1 MAILLNLTAKAI
13 PFCDKSK
20 NKFYFS
26 RNLSTFSYLCHKFSN
41 IQSTSARLP
50 VRTML
55 MRSSVMQNF
64 PSRLRAARKMAGL
77 TLEDLSGLLGH
88 RVTKQAL
95 NKYEQDT
102 MKPDSD
108 LLLPLCEALG
118 VRPDYFTRAH
128 QVNIEHYSFRKL
140 AKLQKREQAMAIEK
154 TRDAVER
161 YFELED
167 LLGMEQPFEQHI
179 PGLDFVVSDADGA
192 EQAALLVRQ
201 AYQLGNGPLYNV
213 VEMLEEKGIRV
224 IEIELDEGFN
234 GMSAMIDD
242 RVPVI
247 VLNSFF
253 DNKLDRKRFTT
264 LHELAHLLIRF
275 DPELEEKQQERL
287 CDAFAG
293 AMLLPGEQVR
303 TMLGSHRS
311 ALIWNELV
319 LIKELYGISIRAILY
334 RARKYDIIT
343 DYDLTSKMAEL
354 SRFYGRK
361 REPGQYKGAEKAVRF
376 RQLLLRAIAEA
387 IISESKAAELDGKKL
402 AEFRESLK
410 LKNPE

>member
-1 MAILLNLTAKAI
+1 M
-13 PFCDKSK
+13 KS
-20 NKFYFS
+20 YA
-26 RNLSTFSYLCHKFSN
+26 H
-41 IQSTSARLP
+41 
-50 VRTML
+50 
-55 MRSSVMQNF
+55 MQNF

-77 TLEDLSGLLGH
+77 TLEGLSERLGQ

-102 MKPDSD
+102 MKPDPD

-118 VRPDYFTRAH
+118 VRPDYFNRAH
-128 QVNIEHYSFRKL
+128 QVDIEHYSFRKL

-161 YFELED
+161 YVELED
-167 LLGMEQPFEQHI
+167 LLGLEPHFEQHI
-179 PGLDFVVSDADGA
+179 QGLDFVVSNADEA
-192 EQAALLVRQ
+192 EQAAVLVRE
-201 AYQLGNGPLYNV
+201 AYKLGNGPIYNV
-213 VEMLEEKGIRV
+213 VEMLEEQGIRV

-234 GMSAMIDD
+234 GMSTIIDN

-247 VLNSFF
+247 VLNRFF
-253 DNKLDRKRFTT
+253 DNKLDRKRFTA
-264 LHELAHLLIRF
+264 LHELAHLLLRL
-275 DPELEEKQQERL
+275 DPALEEKQQERL

-293 AMLLPGEQVR
+293 AMLLPGEQVS

-334 RARKYDIIT
+334 RAKQYGIIT

-361 REPGQYKGAEKAVRF
+361 SEPGRYKGTEQAVRF
-376 RQLLLRAIAEA
+376 RQLLLRGIAEA